1 MDDAKGLEE
10 LDCDSVAVRLW
21 DFVDGELPS
30 REMAQVDA
38 HLEDCE
44 RCFPVY
50 RFRKAF
56 QEFLRCQEKSEVPV
70 GLRRAVFERILEE
83 HREMDQDESPSLW
96 ERLRDATRRDRD

>member
-1 MDDAKGLEE
+1 MDDTNGLEE
-10 LDCDSVAVRLW
+10 LDCDSVAERLW
-21 DFVDGELPS
+21 DFVDGELPP
-30 REMAQVDA
+30 REMARVDA

-56 QEFLRCQEKSEVPV
+56 REFLRCQEQSEVPV

-83 HREMDQDESPSLW
+83 HREMDQEGSSSLW
-96 ERLRDATRRDRD
+96 DRLRGATRRDRD